1 MCLAIPMVL
10 VERNEFE
17 GVAEIDGVQRRISVM
32 YVPEAEVGDY
42 VLVHAGFAIKGNSVE
57 EGARTSVF
65 LATSEAVAEV
75 TGKYYDNCREKPC
88 SAQGRDPAL
97 ARALWQATE
106 GALAAFL

>member
-42 VLVHAGFAIKGNSVE
+42 VLVHAGYAIGQVDADE
-57 EGARTSVF
+57 AARTLEILREYSD
-65 LATSEAVAEV
+65 AMAE
-75 TGKYYDNCREKPC
+75 
-88 SAQGRDPAL
+88 L
-97 ARALWQATE
+97 
-106 GALAAFL
+106 